1 MLSRHAQIPD
11 RERETKKKPSATKKN
26 FFSFWAHKLNFFPRR
41 SFLLVI
47 RTGNK
52 SLTWWSIQQKKQ
64 QHLTP
69 CYTIIILDGDPVEFH
84 VVWCTETT
92 LEALGKLFA
101 ADSSAL
107 LNCFPTGCSLNRA
120 KHCETS
126 FRSDGNTRDTGAALA
141 KPKDGG
147 KREKEREI
155 FFK

>member
-11 RERETKKKPSATKKN
+11 RERETNEKKAVGNEKE
-26 FFSFWAHKLNFFPRR
+26 FLSFWAHKLNFFSRR

-52 SLTWWSIQQKKQ
+52 SLTWWSKQ

-120 KHCETS
+120 KHCETF
-126 FRSDGNTRDTGAALA
+126 FRSDGNTRDTGQHWRNQ
-141 KPKDGG
+141 KMEEREK
-147 KREKEREI
+147 KREKFF